1 MASSTLRL
9 PKPELSKR
17 ECVLVE
23 AAKMF
28 ARFGFRKTS
37 IDEIA
42 REAGVGKGTV
52 YLAAESKEELF
63 YQVLHREVRSWQA
76 ACAKVID
83 PRVPADELLMRLYLE
98 AHRHLSSNTL
108 VRDLF
113 QGEAS
118 KMLPSW
124 GERFEDLRALGRTN
138 VEEILRIGVRQG
150 IFRKE
155 IDVQEIAIILQDL
168 HLASWVLHPVRSEE
182 ALHARAA
189 VAFDLILHGLR
200 APIRT

>member
-1 MASSTLRL
+1 MTAAT
-9 PKPELSKR
+9 LSKR

-52 YLAAESKEELF
+52 YLTADSKEELF
-63 YQVLHREVRSWQA
+63 YQVLLREVRGWQV

-83 PRVPADELLMRLYLE
+83 PRVPADELLLRLYMA
-98 AHRHLSSNTL
+98 AHEQVSKNNL

-113 QGEAS
+113 RGEIV
-118 KMLPSW
+118 KILPSW
-124 GERFEDLRALGRTN
+124 GERLDELQAIGRVNLT
-138 VEEILRIGVRQG
+138 EILHIGVRQG
-150 IFRKE
+150 RFRKDLE
-155 IDVQEIAIILQDL
+155 VESVATILQDMHIAGWIL
-168 HLASWVLHPVRSEE
+168 RPAHLTDEVVHDR
-182 ALHARAA
+182 AR
-189 VAFDLILHGLR
+189 VAFNMILHGIL
-200 APIRT
+200 APAQA